1 MIMVYYYFSFLGF
14 VNSQDLPNAMKK
26 TFNYKKISFTPKGP
40 QNKKK
45 LTQKNLVK
53 HVMKTTLKNIY
64 SVFEGWI
71 TLHNRTYKN
80 EFVRALDGKSFM
92 P

>member
-1 MIMVYYYFSFLGF
+1 MVYYFSFLGC
-14 VNSQDLPNAMKK
+14 VNIQNLLNAMKK
-26 TFNYKKISFTPKGP
+26 TFNYKKFPSHQKGP
-40 QNKKK
+40 NNKKK
-45 LTQKNLVK
+45 STQKNLLK
-53 HVMKTTLKNIY
+53 HVMKTTSENIS

>member
-1 MIMVYYYFSFLGF
+1 
-14 VNSQDLPNAMKK
+14 MKK
-26 TFNYKKISFTPKGP
+26 KFNTPKGP
-40 QNKKK
+40 QNKEK

-53 HVMKTTLKNIY
+53 HVMKTTSENIY

-80 EFVRALDGKSFM
+80 KFVRALDGKSFM